1 MQKESW
7 KSVQQ
12 RHGQTQHPLTD
23 VNDRICNRRSP
34 APSPTDGHHQDE
46 GENFHLRRR
55 SRLCNDS
62 SLRRAVPPRRM
73 ARRGQPE
80 SLRSG
85 GASKSRWLAHGCGWA
100 RERARGSSARPR
112 VTSGGSWAA
121 PELLGAPAAN
131 PSSPGAA
138 AGSRR
143 LCWSDNP
150 HPSAGSRDPL
160 GPGCCTATSNPPHA
174 QTHTHTHT
182 QTRRH
187 KHTQP
192 RTRTNPLGRRSPRSP
207 QQWARLQ

>member
-1 MQKESW
+1 MFPSLVCVCPQIVSPAKPQGLKHAHLPRTRRWGERGRPKTLWEAIARGERTKTGKDSEGYKRRGVAGRGEACQEERRLQKESW

-80 SLRSG
+80 SLRC
-85 GASKSRWLAHGCGWA
+85 R
-100 RERARGSSARPR
+100 RG
-112 VTSGGSWAA
+112 
-121 PELLGAPAAN
+121 E
-131 PSSPGAA
+131 
-138 AGSRR
+138 
-143 LCWSDNP
+143 
-150 HPSAGSRDPL
+150 
-160 GPGCCTATSNPPHA
+160 
-174 QTHTHTHT
+174 
-182 QTRRH
+182 
-187 KHTQP
+187 
-192 RTRTNPLGRRSPRSP
+192 
-207 QQWARLQ
+207 